1 MKPIHTNTIIHVL
14 MTIGFLALAACDA
27 RTSGGD
33 RATATADSNPRLKAT
48 GNEPY
53 SIVVTTAM
61 IGDIVR
67 HIAGDRAAVHVLMGP
82 GVDPHL
88 YRPTRDDIEAMLKAD
103 LVFYNGL
110 NLEGKMGDA
119 FVKAARGG
127 RKVFAVTEMIDE
139 SYLLSPESF
148 AGHDDP
154 HVWMDPGGWR
164 RATDVVVRALVEFDS
179 ANASEFESRGK
190 MYGEQLERL
199 DEYARQCISSIPES
213 QRVLVTAHDAF
224 NYFARAYG
232 IEVRGIQGISTESEA
247 GLQQIEQL
255 VSMLVSRRIPAVFTE
270 SSVSDKNVRALVE
283 GAAASG
289 HAVTIGGELFSDAMG
304 APGTYEGTYVGMIDH
319 NATVITRALGGTA
332 PPRGM
337 SGKLAEQPAHD
348 LGRPSR

>member
-1 MKPIHTNTIIHVL
+1 MKRICPSITVVL
-14 MTIGFLALAACDA
+14 MVLSCLALAACDA
-27 RTSGGD
+27 S
-33 RATATADSNPRLKAT
+33 TADGNRPADGSHST
-48 GNEPY
+48 GKGGAADNRPHNV
-53 SIVVTTAM
+53 VVTTAM

-67 HIAGDRAAVHVLMGP
+67 HVAGDRADVHVLMGP

-88 YRPTRDDIEAMLKAD
+88 YRPTRGDIESMLGAD

-127 RKVFAVTEMIDE
+127 RRVFAVTELIEE
-139 SYLLSPESF
+139 SYLLSPEAF

-164 RATDVVVRALVEFDS
+164 RATEVVVKALVEFDS
-179 ANASEFESRGK
+179 AHAADFESRGK
-190 MYGEQLERL
+190 AYLQQLDDL
-199 DEYARQCISSIPES
+199 DDYARQCISSIPQS

-224 NYFARAYG
+224 NYFARAYR

-247 GLQQIEQL
+247 GLQQVEQL

-270 SSVSDKNVRALVE
+270 SSVSDKNVKALVE
-283 GAAASG
+283 GASAKG
-289 HAVTIGGELFSDAMG
+289 HAVKIGGELFSDAMG

-319 NATVITRALGGTA
+319 NVTVITRALRGSA
-332 PPRGM
+332 PERGM
-337 SGKLAEQPAHD
+337 SGKLAQRPAI
-348 LGRPSR
+348 